1 MSFTPETSMFDK
13 VPAFKG
19 CSKISQD
26 KIQKEGHIQHFKLG
40 QVLSTKSIISNRVL
54 VIISGQCRLI
64 GQNNGKLSSI
74 ALMEPGTFV
83 GLASLLRAEPCEE
96 ISAAS
101 EIEALSLP
109 DSLIV
114 DIYATDK
121 FFRDWCN
128 TTVFAGEAAN
138 LTESLISESEKM
150 HITLEALNI
159 SIDKFRAS
167 RHGYFPI
174 MPKTMFQFI

>member
-1 MSFTPETSMFDK
+1 MSLPPKPACLTKFQRLKLANLARQNSKRRSYSTLQVRTS
-13 VPAFKG
+13 
-19 CSKISQD
+19 SEHKID
-26 KIQKEGHIQHFKLG
+26 NI
-40 QVLSTKSIISNRVL
+40 KSCPCN
-54 VIISGQCRLI
+54 ISGQCRLI

-74 ALMEPGTFV
+74 ALMDPGTFV

-128 TTVFAGEAAN
+128 TTVFAGEAATQPN
-138 LTESLISESEKM
+138 
-150 HITLEALNI
+150 H
-159 SIDKFRAS
+159 
-167 RHGYFPI
+167 
-174 MPKTMFQFI
+174 